1 LERHGNAMLV
11 ITRKPG
17 ERITIG
23 DDVVVTVVEVRGSL
37 VKLGI
42 EAPRTISI
50 HRQEIYDRIRKQ
62 NLEASE
68 IDASDLATA
77 VSILNKTQSNG
88 E

>member
-1 LERHGNAMLV
+1 MLV

-23 DDVVVTVVEVRGSL
+23 DDVVVTVVEVKGSL

-42 EAPRTISI
+42 EAPRSIGI
-50 HRQEIYDRIRKQ
+50 HRQEIYDRIRTQ

-68 IDASDLATA
+68 IDASDLAGA
-77 VSILNKTQSNG
+77 VFLLNGKEKG
-88 E
+88 GLK

>member
-1 LERHGNAMLV
+1 MLV

-23 DDVVVTVVEVRGSL
+23 DDIIVTVVEVKGSL
-37 VKLGI
+37 VKLGV
-42 EAPRTISI
+42 EAPRSISI
-50 HRQEIYDRIRKQ
+50 HRLEIYDRIRKQ

-68 IDASDLATA
+68 IDASDLTTA

>member
-1 LERHGNAMLV
+1 MLV
-11 ITRKPG
+11 ITRKSG

-23 DDVVVTVVEVRGSL
+23 DDIVVTVLEVKGSL
-37 VKLGI
+37 VKLGV
-42 EAPRTISI
+42 EAPKCISI

>member
-1 LERHGNAMLV
+1 MLV

-23 DDVVVTVVEVRGSL
+23 DNIVVTVIEVKGSL
-37 VKLGI
+37 VRLGV
-42 EAPRTISI
+42 EAPKSISI

-62 NLEASE
+62 NMEASE
-68 IDASDLATA
+68 IDASDLAVA
-77 VSILNKTQSNG
+77 VSILNKTQSSG

>member
-1 LERHGNAMLV
+1 MLV

-23 DDVVVTVVEVRGSL
+23 DNIVVTVIEVKGSL
-37 VKLGI
+37 VRLGV
-42 EAPRTISI
+42 EAPKSISI

-62 NLEASE
+62 NMEASE
-68 IDASDLATA
+68 IDVSDLAVA
-77 VSILNKTQSNG
+77 VSILNKTQSSG

>member
-1 LERHGNAMLV
+1 MLV
-11 ITRKPG
+11 ITRKQG

-23 DDVVVTVVEVRGSL
+23 DNVVVTVVEVKGSI

-42 EAPRTISI
+42 EAPRSISI

-68 IDASDLATA
+68 IDASDLTTA

>member
-1 LERHGNAMLV
+1 MLV

-23 DDVVVTVVEVRGSL
+23 DNVVVTVVEVKGSL

-42 EAPRTISI
+42 EAPRSINI

-68 IDASDLATA
+68 IDASDLTRA
-77 VSILNKTQSNG
+77 VSILNKIQSNG

>member
-1 LERHGNAMLV
+1 MLV

-23 DDVVVTVVEVRGSL
+23 DDVVVTVVEVKGSL
-37 VKLGI
+37 VKLGV
-42 EAPRTISI
+42 EAPKSISI

-68 IDASDLATA
+68 IDASDLITA

>member
-1 LERHGNAMLV
+1 MLV

-23 DDVVVTVVEVRGSL
+23 DDVVVTVVEVKGSL

-42 EAPRTISI
+42 EAPRSISI
-50 HRQEIYDRIRKQ
+50 HRLEIYDRIRKQ

>member
-1 LERHGNAMLV
+1 MLV

-23 DDVVVTVVEVRGSL
+23 DDVVVTVVEVKGSL
-37 VKLGI
+37 VKLGV
-42 EAPRTISI
+42 EAPRSISI

-68 IDASDLATA
+68 IDASDLTTA

>member
-1 LERHGNAMLV
+1 MLV

-23 DDVVVTVVEVRGSL
+23 DNVVVTVIEVRGSL
-37 VKLGI
+37 VKLGV
-42 EAPRTISI
+42 EAPKSISI

-62 NLEASE
+62 NLEASG
-68 IDASDLATA
+68 IDPSDLTMA
-77 VSILNKTQSNG
+77 VSILNKTKSNG

>member
-1 LERHGNAMLV
+1 MLV

-23 DDVVVTVVEVRGSL
+23 DNVVVTVVEVRGSL

>member
-1 LERHGNAMLV
+1 MLV

-23 DDVVVTVVEVRGSL
+23 DDVVVTVVEVKGSL
-37 VKLGI
+37 VKLGV
-42 EAPRTISI
+42 EAPKSISI

-68 IDASDLATA
+68 IDASDLTMA
-77 VSILNKTQSNG
+77 VSILNKAQSNG

>member
-1 LERHGNAMLV
+1 MLV

-23 DDVVVTVVEVRGSL
+23 DNVVVTVVEVRGSL
-37 VKLGI
+37 VKLGV
-42 EAPRTISI
+42 EAPRSISI

-68 IDASDLATA
+68 IDASDLTTA

>member
-1 LERHGNAMLV
+1 MLV

-23 DDVVVTVVEVRGSL
+23 DNVVVTVVEVRGSL

-62 NLEASE
+62 NLEASG